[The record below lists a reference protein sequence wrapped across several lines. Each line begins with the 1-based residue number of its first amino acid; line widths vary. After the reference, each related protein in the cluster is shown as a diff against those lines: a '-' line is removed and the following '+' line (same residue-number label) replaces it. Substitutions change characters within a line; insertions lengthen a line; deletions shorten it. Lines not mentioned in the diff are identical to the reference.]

1 MNKLT
6 PEQKEAQELVK
17 GIDKSTNKLPDEDK
31 NILDWS
37 TKELSAYVNLNI
49 KGLSANKKIKFA
61 MDLDKRIKEEKKKR
75 DKK

>member
-17 GIDKSTNKLPDEDK
+17 DIEKSTNKLPDEDK

-37 TKELSAYVNLNI
+37 MKELSAYVNLNI